1 MPKLPIAISSL
12 FTMMTGGNTRNTRSG
27 SINESNMDELRQFIK
42 DYFKN
47 EFLDE
52 IKAVVRQQT
61 EASIKD
67 LVTDPMARLE
77 QQLAQMNDL
86 VTKVSAVETAM
97 QFTSKRMDEFGKKKV
112 ALPAL
117 ASHVAQVASA
127 LALQTLDID
136 VHRRKCSLTV
146 RGLKGDADEDDAD
159 TRRVCVQQA
168 RQDLDIEDAAGAD
181 FAACHRL
188 SHKKDAGIILR
199 FRDLSQRNKW
209 LLGARK
215 LTNLQDN
222 ISICPDLPP
231 VPRPLKTEL
240 LQKRK
245 SLPQE
250 KKKNSHIKYWR
261 QWPYV
266 ELTIPNSP
274 KVRPSHQVSDI
285 VSNVLGI
292 NPLCVFPEPPKCNSC
307 AV

>member
-1 MPKLPIAISSL
+1 
-12 FTMMTGGNTRNTRSG
+12 MTGGNTRNTRSG
-27 SINESNMDELRQFIK
+27 STAESNMDELRQFIK

-52 IKAVVRQQT
+52 MKAVVRQQT
-61 EASIKD
+61 EASIKV

-97 QFTSKRMDEFGKKKV
+97 QFTSKRMDDLEKV

-117 ASHVAQVASA
+117 ASHVEQVASA

-136 VHRRKCSLTV
+136 VHRRKWSLTV
-146 RGLKGDADEDDAD
+146 QGLKGDPDEDDAD
-159 TRRVCVQQA
+159 TRRACVRLA
-168 RQDLDIEDAAGAD
+168 RQHLDIEDAAEAD

-188 SHKKDAGIILR
+188 SRKKDAGIILR

-215 LTNLQDN
+215 LKNLQDN

-231 VPRPLKTEL
+231 VLRPLKTEL

-250 KKKNSHIKYWR
+250 KKKNSHIKYLR

-292 NPLCVFPEPPKCNSC
+292 NPLCVFPEPPM
-307 AV
+307 

>member
-1 MPKLPIAISSL
+1 
-12 FTMMTGGNTRNTRSG
+12 
-27 SINESNMDELRQFIK
+27 MDELRQFIK

-61 EASIKD
+61 EASIKV
-67 LVTDPMARLE
+67 LVTDPMAILE

-86 VTKVSAVETAM
+86 VTKVSAVETAV
-97 QFTSKRMDEFGKKKV
+97 QFTSKRMDDLEKV
-112 ALPAL
+112 TLPAL
-117 ASHVAQVASA
+117 ASHVEQVASA

-136 VHRRKCSLTV
+136 VHRRKWSLTV
-146 RGLKGDADEDDAD
+146 QGLKGDPDEDDVD
-159 TRRVCVQQA
+159 TRRACVRLA
-168 RQDLDIEDAAGAD
+168 RQHLDIEDAAETD

-188 SHKKDAGIILR
+188 SRKKDAGIILR

-215 LTNLQDN
+215 LKHLQDN

-231 VPRPLKTEL
+231 VLRPLKTEL

-250 KKKNSHIKYWR
+250 KKNNSHIKYLR

-292 NPLCVFPEPPKCNSC
+292 NPLCVFPEPPM
-307 AV
+307 

>member
-1 MPKLPIAISSL
+1 
-12 FTMMTGGNTRNTRSG
+12 MTGGNTRNTRSG
-27 SINESNMDELRQFIK
+27 STAESNMDELRQFIK

-52 IKAVVRQQT
+52 MKAVVRQQT
-61 EASIKD
+61 EVSIKV

-86 VTKVSAVETAM
+86 VTKVSAVESAM
-97 QFTSKRMDEFGKKKV
+97 QFTSKRMDDLEKV

-117 ASHVAQVASA
+117 ASHVEQVASA

-136 VHRRKCSLTV
+136 VHRRKWSLTV
-146 RGLKGDADEDDAD
+146 QGLKGDPDEDDAD
-159 TRRVCVQQA
+159 TRRACVRLA
-168 RQDLDIEDAAGAD
+168 RQHLDIEDAAEAD

-188 SHKKDAGIILR
+188 SRKKDAGIILR

-215 LTNLQDN
+215 LKNLQDN

-231 VPRPLKTEL
+231 VLRPLKTEL

-250 KKKNSHIKYWR
+250 KKKNSHIKYLR

-292 NPLCVFPEPPKCNSC
+292 NPLCVFPEPPM
-307 AV
+307 

>member
-1 MPKLPIAISSL
+1 
-12 FTMMTGGNTRNTRSG
+12 
-27 SINESNMDELRQFIK
+27 MDELRQFIK
-42 DYFKN
+42 DYCKN

-52 IKAVVRQQT
+52 IKAVVREQT
-61 EASIKD
+61 EASTKV

-77 QQLAQMNDL
+77 QQLAQINDL

-97 QFTSKRMDEFGKKKV
+97 QFTSKRMDDLEKV

-117 ASHVAQVASA
+117 ASHVEQVASA

-136 VHRRKCSLTV
+136 VHRRKWSLTV
-146 RGLKGDADEDDAD
+146 QGLKGDPDEDDAD
-159 TRRVCVQQA
+159 TRRACVRLV
-168 RQDLDIEDAAGAD
+168 RQHLDIEDAAEAD

-188 SHKKDAGIILR
+188 SRKKDAGIILR

-209 LLGARK
+209 LLGGRK
-215 LTNLQDN
+215 LKNIQDN

-231 VPRPLKTEL
+231 VLRPMKTEL

-245 SLPQE
+245 YLPQE
-250 KKKNSHIKYWR
+250 KKKNSHIKYLR

-266 ELTIPNSP
+266 ELTIPSSP

-292 NPLCVFPEPPKCNSC
+292 NPLCVFPEPPM
-307 AV
+307 